1 MKKSIREGGKLMF
14 TVESYTGTLEEKYSL
29 LNKQLAALIEGED
42 NLIAIL
48 SNTSALLNVFL
59 KEINWVGFYLLEN
72 NMLVLGPF
80 QGKIACSKIKVGKG
94 VCGACAQTLKT
105 INVKNVHEFE
115 GHIACDSRSNSEL
128 VVPVIINNKFYCL
141 IDIDSPLFERF
152 TKEDE
157 TLIEEISKLICQY
170 FNN

>member
-1 MKKSIREGGKLMF
+1 MNNKL
-14 TVESYTGTLEEKYSL
+14 
-29 LNKQLAALIEGED
+29 
-42 NLIAIL
+42 IL
-48 SNTSALLNVFL
+48 SQVKEILKTNQDSSYYKITAMSNISALLYDYMDNL
-59 KEINWVGFYLLEN
+59 NWLGFYLLEN
-72 NMLVLGPF
+72 DNLVLGPF

>member
-59 KEINWVGFYLLEN
+59 K
-72 NMLVLGPF
+72 
-80 QGKIACSKIKVGKG
+80 
-94 VCGACAQTLKT
+94 
-105 INVKNVHEFE
+105 
-115 GHIACDSRSNSEL
+115 DS
-128 VVPVIINNKFYCL
+128 
-141 IDIDSPLFERF
+141 
-152 TKEDE
+152 
-157 TLIEEISKLICQY
+157 
-170 FNN
+170 